1 MSESLGIELLQK
13 HLELD
18 KIVTCSLWKSEV
30 SWRKVL
36 LEKVAQGFG
45 YTVQVDVELEAGPCD
60 QCLGQS

>member
-1 MSESLGIELLQK
+1 MPKCLGVELLQK
-13 HLELD
+13 LLELD
-18 KIVTCSLWKSEV
+18 EIVTCSLWKSEI
-30 SWRKVL
+30 SWREVL